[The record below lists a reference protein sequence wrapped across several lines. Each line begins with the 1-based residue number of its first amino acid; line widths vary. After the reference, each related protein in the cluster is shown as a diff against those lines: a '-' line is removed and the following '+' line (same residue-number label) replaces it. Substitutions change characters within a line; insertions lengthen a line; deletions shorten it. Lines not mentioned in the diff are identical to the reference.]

1 MIDSIVI
8 LRNNTL
14 RRHSMIKKHK
24 SAKVIGRTAAAIS
37 LLVLT
42 VMLSACDN
50 GPDLPVSDPSLEQQT
65 TDTVETE
72 AVTEYVPVMD
82 DDADRIEGI
91 AIKSAE
97 DLAKIGVDPD
107 YPLNGDYVLVIDIDL
122 SGIESWTPIGNSAE
136 SGVFSGDGVF
146 SGTFDGRNHV
156 ISGLT
161 IEETT
166 QNNSFWGLF
175 GSVGGKTKA
184 NPAVIKNVVLKNVNI
199 TLSSTAATGVGALAG
214 QVNGYAEI
222 SYISLLSG
230 KVAFSGSGSLGVGG
244 MIGQCRTQKTASAS
258 NSGIHIQDVFS
269 NIEVTA
275 ENAGWNTC
283 GGVIGRIRDSALG
296 TFRYVLSVAE
306 ANFEG
311 SLTYAMASGDNTA
324 RTMSNL
330 YFLEKT
336 GISRDNMGEA
346 MSAAK
351 LRDGTLQMSGVWSVT
366 SGIYP
371 MIAEVIENPGFSVL
385 DLTTISFSGSENETK
400 VKSNFRLPSTAAG
413 MKVVWTSDNPDV
425 IKVSGSSA
433 SVTQPESGYVD
444 VKLTATSGS
453 YTKVYSMRVVA
464 SQTGYFITEY
474 VEAGKPVELGGYP
487 EGYSF
492 KWIITDMAT
501 GAKRIEKTTEPRITL
516 TENDV
521 ESLITVE
528 ADGYDDISIYY
539 SYLPIIYIDADKK
552 YSAINKSTYTDAE
565 MRICASEEYE
575 DFLYSGDIG
584 IKLRGNST
592 SRLSKKPFK
601 IKLDTKANLLGID
614 EEGANK
620 HWCLMANALDPT
632 LMRNVLIQDFS
643 AAIGTEVYMASENVV
658 LIYNGDYCGVYQ
670 LTEHVRVDETR
681 VDVFDWQEYA
691 ETAAETIAEA
701 RLEAGEIGYADATQ
715 LEEDLLEAMMNDW
728 SWMSTGEVT
737 LKKTTYVFTD
747 WGLPELP
754 EQTGGFLL
762 EMDFYSQG
770 DASLARTETAYDQ
783 PLYFNTPE
791 PIGYGVDSF
800 MSTPL
805 YSYAFNYIQS
815 FEYAIHSDDFFFRN
829 SDDHYR
835 AVVYDRWNWTY
846 EEVDYTDDVNDG
858 LHYSE
863 MFDMDNLVNNFIF
876 CEVIMNWDTMKN
888 SFFVYKDIEGL
899 AYIGPQWDFDWAWGN
914 VLWNGNTWRPTEWH
928 CRCYDFM
935 IEQYY
940 QEEQWNCL
948 LIRDPYFLVKVW
960 ERWQE
965 LRGDEIEDLVGTG
978 GIMDDYIGY
987 MREAALANDAKWS
1000 SQVAYGFT
1008 FDSETSRM
1016 KEFVNTRMNWLDE
1029 QFVSVETLV
1038 DSLGVYRASDKLEV
1052 TDVSYR
1058 TKKTEVEIAVYD
1070 DEIEY
1075 VMLQI
1080 NGTTMVEAEVTG
1092 KKITVEIDSSVLE
1105 SDGYNCIT
1113 VYAENSAHEYIID
1126 EEHSDHGNYDTVVS
1140 NYHYFKLH

>member
-1 MIDSIVI
+1 MRHVMIYKNKIF
-8 LRNNTL
+8 
-14 RRHSMIKKHK
+14 
-24 SAKVIGRTAAAIS
+24 GRICRLTAALTIS
-37 LLVLT
+37 AAAMLL
-42 VMLSACDN
+42 SSCEGD
-50 GPDLPVSDPSLEQQT
+50 PELPIGDPTLGGQT
-65 TDTVETE
+65 TDAPETE
-72 AVTEYVPVMD
+72 AVTEYVPVID
-82 DDADRIEGI
+82 DDADRVEGI
-91 AIKSAE
+91 AIRSAE
-97 DLAKIGVDPD
+97 ELAKIGVDPD

-122 SGIESWTPIGNSAE
+122 SEIESWTPIGNNSE
-136 SGVFSGDGVF
+136 SGAYKGEGIFT
-146 SGTFDGRNHV
+146 GTFDGRNHI

-175 GSVGGKTKA
+175 GSVGGGSKKS
-184 NPAVIKNVVLKNVNI
+184 PAVIKNVVLKNVDI

-214 QVNGYAEI
+214 QVNGCVEI
-222 SYISLLSG
+222 SGISLLSG
-230 KVAFSGSGSLGVGG
+230 SVSFSGSGSLGIGG
-244 MIGQCRTQKTASAS
+244 MIGQCRTQKTKSVS
-258 NSGIHIQDVFS
+258 NECISIEDVFC
-269 NIEVTA
+269 NVEVNA
-275 ENAGWNTC
+275 ENAAWNTC
-283 GGVIGRIRDSALG
+283 GGIIGRIRDSALG
-296 TFRYVLSVAE
+296 SFRYVLSVAE

-311 SLTYAMASGDNTA
+311 SLTYAMASGDYTA
-324 RTMSNL
+324 KNMSNL

-336 GISRDNMGEA
+336 GVSRDNMGEA
-346 MSAAK
+346 MPAAK
-351 LRDGTLQMSGVWSVT
+351 LRDGTLQMSGLWSVT

-371 MIAEVIENPGFSVL
+371 LIAEVMEHPGFSVL

-400 VKSNFRLPSTAAG
+400 IKNNFRLPSMAAG
-413 MKVVWTSDNPDV
+413 IKVVWESDNPDV
-425 IKVSGSSA
+425 ISITGSNA
-433 SVTQPESGYVD
+433 TVKQPEEGYVD

-453 YTKVYSMRVVA
+453 YTKVYNMRVVA
-464 SQTGYFITEY
+464 SKSGYFVTEY
-474 VEAGKPVELGGYP
+474 VEAGEPIEVGGYP

-492 KWIITDMAT
+492 KWTITDMAT
-501 GAKRIEKTTEPRITL
+501 GAKRVEKTTEPRITL
-516 TENDV
+516 TEKDV

-539 SYLPIIYIDADKK
+539 SYLPIIYIESGKK
-552 YSAINKSTYTDAE
+552 YASINKSSYTDAE
-565 MRICASEEYE
+565 MKICASEEYE
-575 DFLYSGDIG
+575 DFLYDGDIG

-592 SRLSKKPFK
+592 ARLSKKPFK

-643 AAIGTEVYMASENVV
+643 DAIGTEVYMASKNVV
-658 LIYNGDYCGVYQ
+658 LIYNGTYQGVYQ

-691 ETAAETIAEA
+691 ETAAETIAETKLA
-701 RLEAGEIGYADATQ
+701 AGEIGFADATQ
-715 LEEDLLEAMMNDW
+715 LENELLEAMMEDW
-728 SWMSTGEVT
+728 SWMSTGEVK
-737 LKKTTYVFTD
+737 LKKTTYVFTE

-762 EMDFYSQG
+762 EMDFYSQS

-791 PIGYGVDSF
+791 PVGYGVESF

-805 YSYAFNYIQS
+805 YNYAFNYIQS

-835 AVVYDRWNWTY
+835 AVVYDRWNWMY
-846 EEVDYTDDVNDG
+846 EEVEYTDDVNDG

-888 SFFVYKDIEGL
+888 SFFVYKDIDGL

-914 VLWNGNTWRPTEWH
+914 VLWNGNTWCPTEWH
-928 CRCYDFM
+928 CRCYTFM
-935 IEQYY
+935 VEQYY

-960 ERWQE
+960 ERWHE
-965 LRGDEIEDLVGTG
+965 LRGDEIEDLVGSG

-987 MREAALANDAKWS
+987 MRDAALANDAKWS

-1008 FDSETSRM
+1008 FDSETGRM
-1016 KEFVNTRMNWLDE
+1016 KDFVNTRMDWLDE
-1029 QFVSVETLV
+1029 QFVSVESLV
-1038 DSLGVYRASDKLEV
+1038 DSLGVYHASDKLSV

-1058 TKKTEVEIAVYD
+1058 TKETEVEIAVND

-1080 NGTTMVEAEVTG
+1080 NGTTMIEAEVTG
-1092 KKITVEIDSSVLE
+1092 KTFTVKVDSSVLD

-1126 EEHSDHGNYDTVVS
+1126 EDHSDHGNYDTVVS
-1140 NYHYFKLH
+1140 NYYYFKLH